1 MRYLSKG
8 FTLLEFMI
16 VLLIIGV
23 LAALAYPR
31 YDAQIK
37 RGYRTEGQGFLN
49 EVAARQE
56 RYFSQNNS
64 YLIPEGDSDDL
75 AGLGLTNP
83 AKSAS
88 NKYQLKITSE
98 DNDCGYSLI
107 AQQQFNDSQCGN
119 LTLNGLGIQ
128 GRTGS
133 DKSVAECW
141 R

>member
-1 MRYLSKG
+1 MLYVQKG
-8 FTLLEFMI
+8 FTLLELMV

-37 RGYRTEGQGFLN
+37 RGYRTEGQALLN

-64 YLIPEGDSDDL
+64 YLIPEADSDDL
-75 AGLGLTNP
+75 GRLGLTSP

-88 NKYQLKITSE
+88 NKYQLKITAEES
-98 DNDCGYSLI
+98 DGGYSLI
-107 AQQQFNDSQCGN
+107 AQQHFNDTQCGD

-128 GRTGS
+128 GRTGT

>member
-1 MRYLSKG
+1 MLQLEKG
-8 FTLLEFMI
+8 FTLLELMI
-16 VLLIIGV
+16 VLLIVGI
-23 LAALAYPR
+23 LAVLAYPR

-37 RGYRTEGQGFLN
+37 RGYRTEGQAFLN

-64 YLIPEGDSDDL
+64 YLIPEAESDDL

-88 NKYQLKITSE
+88 NKYQLKITTE
-98 DNDCGYSLI
+98 DNDGGYSLI
-107 AQQQFNDSQCGN
+107 AQQQFNDSQCGD

-128 GRTGS
+128 GRTGTDS
-133 DKSVAECW
+133 SVTECW

>member
-1 MRYLSKG
+1 MLYVQKG
-8 FTLLEFMI
+8 FTLLELMV
-16 VLLIIGV
+16 VLLIIGI

-37 RGYRTEGQGFLN
+37 RGYRTEGQAFLN

-64 YLIPEGDSDDL
+64 YLIPEDDSDEL
-75 AGLGLTNP
+75 TGLGLASP
-83 AKSAS
+83 ALSAS
-88 NKYQLKITSE
+88 NKYQLKITTE
-98 DNDCGYSLI
+98 DNDGGYSLI
-107 AQQQFNDSQCGN
+107 AQQQFNDSQCGD

-128 GRTGS
+128 GRTGT
-133 DKSVAECW
+133 DNSVAECW